1 MTIKEWIRKKVLGL
15 LKVSQYE
22 GLPQEEERL
31 TFINDKDAITRAHI
45 REYNVWYKGDSDELL
60 NYYTRENL
68 IGYNYEPWYSRNK
81 RSYFWSIS
89 STEGDIKRTHSGQ
102 MRNIV
107 DTLTAIVGLPE
118 VKGGH
123 PELKQNNIVNENLE
137 AILEENNFWDIF
149 RQEQLPMTMVEG
161 WGCYKI
167 AWDKDLSDNPIP
179 MYYRAEDVEFIYKM
193 KRISGIIF
201 KDYYTDGKK
210 QYLITETRYTSNGN
224 LRVEKEI
231 FLIEGNAQDNSSV
244 KKISFADVPAFGD
257 IDDKIEITNY
267 KGLLATPCII
277 LKDSSG
283 EMHGRSF
290 FAGKIDLF
298 DDLDQ
303 LLSQSSNTVRRSTPI
318 EYLNTDFLERDK
330 KTGMPKQ
337 PKAYDRKYIN
347 VKGAKTADGTTNT
360 SEPVTVTQPNL
371 DFSKYS
377 TEAVQVLLQIMNGI
391 ISPATLGVDIA
402 KKDNAEAQ
410 REKEKVTIFT
420 RNMVTNCEQRILKN
434 LFNELLCA
442 KELMDTG
449 VITTREYNISIT
461 FPEFADD
468 SYENKITVLGD
479 QLSKGNISYEMYLSK
494 LYGGKLSDAEYE
506 RELKFLRENHQQENE
521 NPFGEGTGTGDLEN
535 ETDAEEELG
544 QAFGN
549 MPGIPGQK

>member
-15 LKVSQYE
+15 LKVSQYDS
-22 GLPQEEERL
+22 LPQEEERL
-31 TFINDKDAITRAHI
+31 TFINDKDAITRSRV
-45 REYNVWYKGDSDELL
+45 REYNIWYKGDSDELL
-60 NYYTRENL
+60 NYYTKQNT
-68 IGYNYEPWYSRNK
+68 IDYNYEPWYSRNK
-81 RSYFWSIS
+81 RSYFWAIS

-102 MRNIV
+102 MRNII
-107 DTLTAIVGLPE
+107 DTLTAIVGVPE
-118 VKGGH
+118 VKAGH
-123 PELKQNNIVNENLE
+123 PEMSQSNAVNENLE
-137 AILEENNFWDIF
+137 EILEENDFWELF
-149 RQEQLPMTMVEG
+149 AQEQVPMTMVEG

-167 AWDKDLSDNPIP
+167 AWDKDLSDNPIV
-179 MYYRAEDVEFIYKM
+179 MYYKAENVEFIYKM
-193 KRISGIIF
+193 KRIAGIIF

-210 QYLITETRYTSNGN
+210 QYLITETRYTSHGN

-231 FLIEGNAQDNSSV
+231 FLIEGSAEEDSPLKKV
-244 KKISFADVPAFGD
+244 KFSDIPAFGNV
-257 IDDKIEITNY
+257 DDKLEITNY
-267 KGLLATPCII
+267 KGLLAVPCVI

-283 EMHGRSF
+283 DMHGRSF
-290 FAGKIDLF
+290 FAGKIDLL

-303 LLSQSSNTVRRSTPI
+303 ALSQSSNTVRRSTPV

-337 PKAYDRKYIN
+337 PKVYDRKYIN
-347 VKGAKTADGTTNT
+347 VKGAKTVDGTANT

-377 TEAVQVLLQIMNGI
+377 TEAVQILLQIMNGI

-420 RNMVTNCEQRILKN
+420 RNMVTGREQKILKK

-442 KELMDTG
+442 KQLMNEG
-449 VITTREYNISIT
+449 VITVKDYNISIT

-468 SYENKITVLGD
+468 SYENKITVLGE

-494 LYGGKLSDAEYE
+494 LYGGKLSDAEYN
-506 RELKFLRENHQQENE
+506 RELKFLKENHQQENE
-521 NPFGEGTGTGDLEN
+521 NPYSEGTAGDVEN
-535 ETDAEEELG
+535 ETNFEEEPG
-544 QAFGN
+544 QTPFD
-549 MPGIPGQK
+549 MPRVPGQK

>member
-15 LKVSQYE
+15 LKMSQYE

-31 TFINDKDAITRAHI
+31 TFINDKDQIARARV
-45 REYNVWYKGDSDELL
+45 REYNVWYHGDSDELL
-60 NYYTRENL
+60 NYYTHQNTIE
-68 IGYNYEPWYSRNK
+68 YNYEPWYSRNK
-81 RSYFWSIS
+81 RSYFWAIS
-89 STEGDIKRTHSGQ
+89 STESDIKRTHSGQ
-102 MRNIV
+102 MRNIT
-107 DTLTAIVGLPE
+107 DTLVSIVGIPE
-118 VKGGH
+118 VKAGH
-123 PELKQNNIVNENLE
+123 SELPATNRVNENLE

-167 AWDKDLSDNPIP
+167 AWDKDISDYPIP
-179 MYYRAEDVEFIYKM
+179 VYYRAEDVEFIYKM
-193 KRISGIIF
+193 KRITGIIF

-210 QYLITETRYTSNGN
+210 RYLVTETRYTSHGN

-231 FLIEGNAQDNSSV
+231 FLIEGAADNSAV
-244 KKISFADVPAFGD
+244 KKVDFKDIPAFGD
-257 IDDKIEITNY
+257 VEDKIEITNY
-267 KGLLATPCII
+267 KGLLAVPCII
-277 LKDSSG
+277 LKDPSG

-303 LLSQSSNTVRRSTPI
+303 LLSQSANTVRRSTPI

-347 VKGAKTADGTTNT
+347 VKGAKTADGTANT

-371 DFSKYS
+371 DFAKYS
-377 TEAVQVLLQIMNGI
+377 TEAIQVLLQIMNGI

-420 RNMVTNCEQRILKN
+420 RNMVTSCEQKILKK

-449 VITTREYNISIT
+449 VITTKDYTISIT

-494 LYGGKLSDAEYE
+494 LYGGKLNDSEYE
-506 RELKFLRENHQQENE
+506 RELKFLKENHQQENE
-521 NPFGEGTGTGDLEN
+521 NPFGEQGMSDTEN
-535 ETDAEEELG
+535 ETDIEEESG
-544 QAFGN
+544 QTPFD
-549 MPGIPGQK
+549 MPGVPGQK